1 MLIRVIQSMTSSL
14 HSIVFLYMDDDNKK
28 NGLFDFIQIFLSLLL
43 KMIHLN
49 ALPFV
54 SFGSLFALKCHKTFL
69 LHSELN
75 VKLNYLLMQ
84 GLFKDLHFILKAKLC
99 EKCKELS
106 LISSTVAPCF
116 VFNTKKLPVKLSV

>member
-1 MLIRVIQSMTSSL
+1 MTSSL
-14 HSIVFLYMDDDNKK
+14 NCIVFLNVDDENKK
-28 NGLFDFIQIFLSLLL
+28 NGSLDFIQIFLSLLL
-43 KMIHLN
+43 KIIHLN

-54 SFGSLFALKCHKTFL
+54 SFGSIFVPKCHKTFL
-69 LHSELN
+69 LHGELN
-75 VKLNYLLMQ
+75 VKLNYLAMQ

-106 LISSTVAPCF
+106 FISSTVAPCF

>member
-1 MLIRVIQSMTSSL
+1 MTSSL
-14 HSIVFLYMDDDNKK
+14 NCIVFLNVDDENKK
-28 NGLFDFIQIFLSLLL
+28 NGLFDFIQIFLSLVF
-43 KMIHLN
+43 KIIHLN

-54 SFGSLFALKCHKTFL
+54 SFGSIFALKSHKTFL
-69 LHSELN
+69 LHSELY
-75 VKLNYLLMQ
+75 VKLNYLVMQ
-84 GLFKDLHFILKAKLC
+84 GLFKDLHFILKAKLF

>member
-1 MLIRVIQSMTSSL
+1 MKI
-14 HSIVFLYMDDDNKK
+14 KK
-28 NGLFDFIQIFLSLLL
+28 NGLFDFIQIFLSLVF
-43 KMIHLN
+43 KIIHLN

-54 SFGSLFALKCHKTFL
+54 SFGSIFALKCHKTFL
-69 LHSELN
+69 LHSELY
-75 VKLNYLLMQ
+75 VKLNYLVMQ
-84 GLFKDLHFILKAKLC
+84 GLFKDLHFILKAKLF

>member
-1 MLIRVIQSMTSSL
+1 MHTRVVQSMTSSL
-14 HSIVFLYMDDDNKK
+14 NCIVFSTVDDENKK
-28 NGLFDFIQIFLSLLL
+28 NGLFDFIQIFLSLVF
-43 KMIHLN
+43 KIIIHLN

-54 SFGSLFALKCHKTFL
+54 SFGSIFALKCHKTFL
-69 LHSELN
+69 LHSELY
-75 VKLNYLLMQ
+75 VKLNYLAMQ

-116 VFNTKKLPVKLSV
+116 VFNT

>member
-1 MLIRVIQSMTSSL
+1 MTSSL